1 MTEIHNFGQDDLLS
15 EEILVLDTYTEIF
28 IWVGQN
34 ADTKEKEHAFDI
46 AQVCTSCFKYSMQ
59 DTCGC

>member
-1 MTEIHNFGQDDLLS
+1 MTEIHNFGQDDLLC

-46 AQVCTSCFKYSMQ
+46 AQVYLLF
-59 DTCGC
+59 